1 MRVGLIA
8 DLHGNVVALDSV
20 LAALAAEGVE
30 RIVCLG
36 DVAATGPRPAE
47 TVARLREL
55 GCPVVM
61 GNADAWL
68 LDPPA
73 ARSEDETWRRFEEI
87 DAWCAAQLSTAD
99 LAYLRSFRPTVEV
112 PLGEVGTLLCCHG
125 SPRSYDDQILATTPD
140 DELDRLLDGLPP
152 ETAIVAAGHTHAQ
165 LLRRHRHRLLLN
177 PGSVGLAVAALPPAD
192 PVRNAPWAEYA
203 VVTAEAGRLEVALR
217 RTPLDVGAVVRAA
230 LASGMPH
237 AAWWAAEWPTPGTIP
252 APPTEAGGRA
262 GDADDAQGGAIRAL

>member
-8 DLHGNVVALDSV
+8 DLHGNLVALEAV
-20 LAALAAEGVE
+20 LAALAADGVE

-47 TVARLREL
+47 TVARLRGT

-73 ARSEDETWRRFEEI
+73 ARSADETWRRFEEI
-87 DAWCAAQLSTAD
+87 DAWCPARLSAAD

-112 PLGEVGTLLCCHG
+112 PLGGAGVLVCCHG
-125 SPRSYDDQILATTPD
+125 SPRSFDDRIEATTPD
-140 DELDRLLDGLPP
+140 DELDRLLAGLPAG
-152 ETAIVAAGHTHAQ
+152 TAIVAAGHTHAQ
-165 LLRRHRHRLLLN
+165 LLRRHRDLLLLN

-203 VVTAEAGRLEVALR
+203 VLTAEDGRLEVALR
-217 RTPLDVGAVVRAA
+217 RAPLDVDAVVRSA
-230 LASGMPH
+230 LESGMPH
-237 AAWWAAEWPTPGTIP
+237 AAWWAAEWT
-252 APPTEAGGRA
+252 AG
-262 GDADDAQGGAIRAL
+262 